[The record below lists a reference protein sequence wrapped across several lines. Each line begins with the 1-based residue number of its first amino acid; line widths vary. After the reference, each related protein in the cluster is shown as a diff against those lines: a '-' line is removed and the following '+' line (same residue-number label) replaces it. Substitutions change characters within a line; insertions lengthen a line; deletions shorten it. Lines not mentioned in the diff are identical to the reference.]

1 MRIKSNWNYL
11 PTPIKEKF
19 TANLGKDLPEV
30 RLSIEELNRSTIKL
44 TPFTFPEEVWK
55 IIKNVPS
62 TKVPGCD
69 NIPNSALPDPTVV
82 RLNNIFNTYLRH
94 SHFLKP
100 WKTATSLLFKNPT
113 KITVYQITTGQY
125 HYTYHNF
132 QSILESASK
141 PSQEIHQA
149 KIRTTRIQIRT
160 FYDNSTC

>member
-1 MRIKSNWNYL
+1 MRIKPNWNYL
-11 PTPIKEKF
+11 PTPLKEKF

-30 RLSIEELNRSTIKL
+30 RLSIEELNRSIIKL
-44 TPFTFPEEVWK
+44 TPFTSHEKAWK

-69 NIPNSALPDPTVV
+69 NIPNSPLKHIPDPTVV
-82 RLNNIFNTYLRH
+82 RLNNIFDTCFRH

-125 HYTYHNF
+125 HYLSQFPKYSRKCFKTFSTPHSFNH
-132 QSILESASK
+132 SI
-141 PSQEIHQA
+141 
-149 KIRTTRIQIRT
+149 
-160 FYDNSTC
+160 